1 MNDITLWSSTASHNA
16 AGDTGTQT
24 DLVLAANVAIATA
37 VTSNTF
43 SCTLSLSGKTSG
55 DIQYL
60 LEMLRIKLYGV
71 SVTTTTL
78 TITW

>member
-1 MNDITLWSSTASHNA
+1 MNDITLWSAIASHNA

-24 DLVLAANVAIATA
+24 DLVLAANAAIATA
-37 VTSNTF
+37 VASNAFT
-43 SCTLSLSGKTSG
+43 CTLDLTSATSANV
-55 DIQYL
+55 QYL

-71 SVTTTTL
+71 SVSTVTL

>member
-1 MNDITLWSSTASHNA
+1 MNDITLWTAIASHNA

-24 DLVLAANVAIATA
+24 DLILAANAAIATA
-37 VTSNTF
+37 VTANTF
-43 SCTLSLSGKTSG
+43 TCTLSLAGKTSL

-60 LEMLRIKLYGV
+60 LEMLHIKLYGT
-71 SVTTTTL
+71 SITSTTL